1 MTSSPPSSI
10 DPDEVA
16 RFSAQAREWWNPHG
30 PFRPLHKF
38 NPVRLGYIRDQ
49 IGAHFGRAGQNPL
62 PFRGLRMLDIGCGGG
77 LVCEPMARLG
87 AQITGVDA
95 SAENIAA
102 AHAHA
107 LAQRLGVDYR
117 HGSAEALVEEEDRFD
132 VILNLEV
139 IEHAADQNL
148 FLAACAQLLKP
159 GGLMVMASLNR
170 TLKSYALAIL
180 GAEYLLQ
187 WLPRGTHD
195 WNKFISPDE
204 LAAKLEGLGLRVVAR
219 TGVSY
224 RILNDRWVL
233 SADQEVNYMLSAAKS
248 PA

>member
-1 MTSSPPSSI
+1 MTSSTFSSI
-10 DPDEVA
+10 DPDEIA
-16 RFSAQAREWWNPHG
+16 RFSAQAREWWNQDG

-38 NPVRLGYIRDQ
+38 NPVRLGFIRDQ
-49 IGAHFGRAGQNPL
+49 ISAHFGRDAMASL
-62 PFRGLRMLDIGCGGG
+62 PFSGLRVLDIGCGGG

-87 AQITGVDA
+87 ADMTGVDA
-95 SAENIAA
+95 SAENIAT

-107 LAQRLGVDYR
+107 RAQGLGIGYR
-117 HGSAEALVEEEDRFD
+117 HSSAEALAEEGGSFD

-139 IEHAADQNL
+139 IEHAADKDV
-148 FLAACAQLLKP
+148 FLNACARLLKP

-170 TLKSYALAIL
+170 TLKSYALAVI
-180 GAEYLLQ
+180 GAEYVLQ

-204 LAAKLEGLGLRVVAR
+204 LAAKLEGLGLRILSR

-233 SADQEVNYMLSAAKS
+233 SADQEVNYMLCAVKPAA
-248 PA
+248 

>member
-1 MTSSPPSSI
+1 MTSSASSSI

-16 RFSAQAREWWNPHG
+16 RFSAQAREWWNPNG

-49 IGAHFGRAGQNPL
+49 IGAHFGRTTQASS
-62 PFRGLRMLDIGCGGG
+62 PFTGLCVLDIGCGGG

-87 AQITGVDA
+87 AQVTGVDA
-95 SAENIAA
+95 SAENVAT

-107 LAQRLGVDYR
+107 RAQGLNIDYR
-117 HGSAEALVEEEDRFD
+117 HGSAEALAEEGRCFD

-139 IEHAADQNL
+139 IEHAADPDV
-148 FLAACAQLLKP
+148 FLNGCAQLLKP

-170 TLKSYALAIL
+170 TLKSYALAVI

-195 WNKFISPDE
+195 WNKFITPDE
-204 LAAKLEGLGLRVVAR
+204 LAAKLERLGLQITSR

-224 RILNDRWVL
+224 RILNDRWAL
-233 SADQEVNYMLSAAKS
+233 SADQGVNYMLCAVKPEA
-248 PA
+248 